1 MAQKCRVGLDNWA
14 AMRPRQNRLIS
25 RCITVSVH
33 CAVCGYSVLSKRFIY
48 TKGSFIQQS
57 CLAVARA
64 GWVAWC
70 QTACDCSRRP
80 LPAAGAGPAPARSRL
95 RARTRPLRPHYP
107 HACSAL
113 ATINDP
119 LQQGLKWLLETSCKA
134 KSRIRFKSIIENL
147 SE

>member
-14 AMRPRQNRLIS
+14 GMLSRQNRLIS

-70 QTACDCSRRP
+70 QTACDGSRRP
-80 LPAAGAGPAPARSRL
+80 LPAQALRQPDPACAL
-95 RARTRPLRPHYP
+95 VHAHYP